1 MSPTV
6 DRPVCSSRDSAPAVV
21 VIVVFWLLVQK
32 ILEKIHFLIFFV
44 YLFTVI
50 PSLAHVAGLYCD
62 EHKKRKS
69 GC

>member
-6 DRPVCSSRDSAPAVV
+6 DRPVCSSRDSALAVV

-44 YLFTVI
+44 YLCTQNPVFATCGEAKYDVRCRC
-50 PSLAHVAGLYCD
+50 V
-62 EHKKRKS
+62 
-69 GC
+69 